1 MKIKELHLR
10 NIASIEKADIDFESG
25 LNDIVT
31 GTPASIFL
39 ISGDT
44 GAGKSVILD
53 GISMALYKKTPRIID
68 VQNKTNNNFTDNQG
82 DSISINSIEQYTRLG
97 ISYKDECYS
106 EVVFEGN
113 DGKEYHAKLELGLTK
128 SNKKDKDG
136 NYLIKHSTPVWTVKV
151 GSDDW
156 QKVEA
161 KTGQPILDAVGL
173 TFEQFGRMAMLA
185 QGQFAS
191 FLTGDKKERESIL
204 EQLTNTEHFTAYGE
218 AIKRLFDNAKTAQKA
233 AQTAFDTEKEHT
245 LPAVQVEQHNK
256 DLEDLKIKE
265 KNCKLQ
271 IDCIENKIKAVE
283 QIELSSKA
291 KRTSEEARRSLEERI
306 NGENYKSKL
315 QLVSDWDAT
324 VKERQRLIEIQT
336 SQKKL
341 TCAKKDEASLLT
353 TFASLSSDL
362 AARKDVLEAEE
373 QTIAAEKLWLDE
385 RANRDDIYT
394 RYREITL
401 QLKSF
406 KEKVAKQDEAS
417 KAIDEEKSKTALLAS
432 ELTKF
437 TDEAKTMTD
446 AVSKKQQEIDNVIA
460 MLKALDPDAINHRLT
475 EIGNEKSALERLAE
489 RIVNYKQ
496 KVSNAETLA
505 KDIKT
510 DENALT
516 EKKAKMD
523 SANISAD
530 ITKKEFDEANNRLA
544 TMNHSMED
552 VFVTLRKRLIN
563 ENEEFC
569 PLCGQKLEKIHMEE
583 EFRHILTPI
592 EKEQQEKEVAY
603 KAAEENYFKAKSIC
617 DTFAGSLATKKKQHD
632 NLADDIKIDE
642 VAIRKEAQKADVII
656 PETFVPDDTLTA
668 INNSVNDK
676 TTEKDA
682 LKQKQEEITKLQDKM
697 RKLLDEKK
705 PLDSDKAQ
713 ADKRKADAENDLKT
727 NEKNIKRLSGE
738 QENIATELKSLSD
751 SINSIIGTFYDNW
764 SSDATAVIQNISTE
778 AKTYLDNKTKY
789 EKRAEAVRNMQAL
802 IDTLQVN
809 YNSLLAEFP
818 CYQPAD
824 EHVMFECADIKQE
837 WTHLIHS
844 TGSVKNQIKNL
855 SASITECQEVL
866 DIYYN
871 TNGKSEEYLTS
882 ISKRE
887 TELEAARL
895 LIKQTGEELK
905 SHSDAIASADKAI
918 NDSMLKLGVKS
929 LDDLPVK
936 EELTLHKNELNT
948 QHDEIVGKMGSLKQ
962 QLEDNEKN
970 IEKLNEAERELQAA
984 NQVFAKWDILNS
996 YFGGTRFRTLVQTYV
1011 LRPLLNNAN
1020 IYLEKITDR
1029 YKLTCSEENDQL
1041 SILVHD
1047 LYNKGQVRSAT
1058 ILSGGERF
1066 MISLALSLAL
1076 SSLNRPD
1083 MNVNIL
1089 FIDEGFGTLDENNLN
1104 SVMSTLEKL
1113 QEIAGQSNRR
1123 VGIISH
1129 REELEERIPVK
1140 IMVKKHGEGR
1150 SMIEMKYE

>member
-68 VQNKTNNNFTDNQG
+68 VQNKTNNNFTDDQG

-106 EVVFEGN
+106 EVAFEGN

-128 SNKKDKDG
+128 SNRKDKDG
-136 NYLIKHSTPVWTVKV
+136 NYLIRHSTPVWTVKV

-218 AIKRLFDNAKTAQKA
+218 AIKQLFVNAKTAQKT

-245 LPAVQVEQHNK
+245 LPTEQVEQYYK
-256 DLEDLKIKE
+256 DMDELKIKE
-265 KNCKLQ
+265 KDSKQQ
-271 IDCIENKIKAVE
+271 IDCIDIKIKAVE
-283 QIELSSKA
+283 QIEQSSKKKHASEDA
-291 KRTSEEARRSLEERI
+291 KRRLEERI
-306 NGENYKSKL
+306 NDENYKSKL
-315 QLVSDWDAT
+315 QLVTDWDAT
-324 VKERQRLIEIQT
+324 VIERQRLVDMRT

-341 TCAKKDEASLLT
+341 AIAKKDEASLLN
-353 TFASLSSDL
+353 TFVSFSSDL
-362 AARKDVLEAEE
+362 AARKDALDTELQA
-373 QTIAAEKLWLDE
+373 IASEKLWLDE
-385 RANRDDIYT
+385 RADRDTLYT
-394 RYREITL
+394 KHGEITL

-406 KEKVAKQDEAS
+406 KEKVDKQGEAS
-417 KAIDEEKSKTALLAS
+417 RNLAEEKSKTVSLAS
-432 ELTKF
+432 ELTKA
-437 TDEAKTMTD
+437 TDEAKAKTD
-446 AVSKKQQEIDNVIA
+446 AVIKKQQEIDNVIA
-460 MLKALDPDAINHRLT
+460 MCDALNPNDINRRLT
-475 EIGNEKSALERLAE
+475 EIGKEKSDLEHLAE

-496 KVSNAETLA
+496 KASNAETLSS
-505 KDIKT
+505 DIKT
-510 DENALT
+510 DEKALT
-516 EKKAKMD
+516 GMRAEMD
-523 SANISAD
+523 SSKVAAVNA
-530 ITKKEFDEANNRLA
+530 KKEYDEANNRLA

-563 ENEEFC
+563 EHDEFC
-569 PLCGQKLEKIHMEE
+569 PLCGQKLEKIHMEQ
-583 EFRHILTPI
+583 EFHNILTPI
-592 EKEQQEKEVAY
+592 EKEQQEKEAAH
-603 KAAEENYFKAKSIC
+603 KAAEEEYNKAKSSC
-617 DTFAGSLATKKKQHD
+617 DTFAGSLTTKKMQYD
-632 NLADDIKIDE
+632 TLVDDIKKDE
-642 VAIRKEAQKADVII
+642 VGIRKEAQKADVVIQ
-656 PETFVPDDTLTA
+656 TFVPDDMLKA
-668 INNSVNDK
+668 INTLVDAK
-676 TTEKDA
+676 TTEEDA
-682 LKQKQEEITKLQDKM
+682 LKQKQEEITKLQEKVT
-697 RKLLDEKK
+697 KLLNEKK
-705 PLDSDKAQ
+705 PLDSAMTQ
-713 ADKRKADAENDLKT
+713 ADKRKADAENGLKT
-727 NEKNIKRLSGE
+727 NENTIKRISGE
-738 QENIATELKSLSD
+738 QEDIATELKSLSD
-751 SINSIIGTFYDNW
+751 SINCIIGTFYNNW
-764 SSDATAVIQNISTE
+764 SADATAVIQTITTE
-778 AKTYLDNKTKY
+778 AKTYLANKTEY
-789 EKRAEAVRNMQAL
+789 ERRAGAIRNTQAL
-802 IDTLQVN
+802 IDTLQGN
-809 YNSLLAEFP
+809 FDSLLTEFSG
-818 CYQPAD
+818 YQAAD
-824 EHVMFECADIKQE
+824 EHVLFECKDIKQE
-837 WTHLIHS
+837 WTHLIS
-844 TGSVKNQIKNL
+844 NTGSVKNQISSL

-866 DIYYN
+866 DTYYN
-871 TNGKSEEYLTS
+871 TSGKTEEHLTS
-882 ISKRE
+882 ISERKD
-887 TELEAARL
+887 ELEGSRL
-895 LIKQTGEELK
+895 LIKQTDEGLK
-905 SHSDAIASADKAI
+905 SHSDAIAAADEIIKE
-918 NDSMLKLGVKS
+918 SMQKLGVES
-929 LDDLPVK
+929 LDDLPKIK
-936 EELTLHKNELNT
+936 EELTTRKNELNGL
-948 QHDEIVGKMGSLKQ
+948 HDDIVGEMGSLKQ
-962 QLEDNEKN
+962 RLEDNEKN
-970 IEKLNEAERELQAA
+970 IAKRNEAEKELLAA
-984 NQVFAKWDILNS
+984 NQVFAKWDILNN

-1150 SMIEMKYE
+1150 SKIEMKYE